1 MIGAHNRQLPFQ
13 DAFPAFFWPKLWVC
27 LQFAVLCLQGFQR
40 ASLFCS
46 PPALPCVLLWSLSTS
61 LSCSFPCPMSSCG
74 HCQSLLSLFSDSLL
88 CQDEISLTQAPLG
101 GGHWAGP
108 EPTKPRLS
116 ALSGPGT
123 LSQELLEK
131 WKGRGPCSEVSRRKR
146 N

>member
-1 MIGAHNRQLPFQ
+1 MEPITFSFHSRIPSLPSFG
-13 DAFPAFFWPKLWVC
+13 PRSGCVYS
-27 LQFAVLCLQGFQR
+27 LQSCAYKV
-40 ASLFCS
+40 SKEPLFS
-46 PPALPCVLLWSLSTS
+46 AAPPCPGHCQPLFSCQPSF
-61 LSCSFPCPMSSCG
+61 SCSFPCPMSSCG